1 MSQTAKWIYCRICNN
16 KTRNNIREDTILEA
30 VKNRDYQTAYSAM
43 REHISYVNLTV
54 KYG

>member
-1 MSQTAKWIYCRICNN
+1 MKIFLTTSEGTKEITNMVTDA
-16 KTRNNIREDTILEA
+16 TLSG
-30 VKNRDYQTAYSAM
+30 DYQTAYTAM

>member
-1 MSQTAKWIYCRICNN
+1 MN
-16 KTRNNIREDTILEA
+16 LEKYLDITPELQEA
-30 VKNRDYQTAYSAM
+30 IKNGDYQTAYSAM